1 MSHRRLHFWICPKF
15 AILGG
20 SDAEDRQTPVRIS
33 KINLTR
39 F

>member
-1 MSHRRLHFWICPKF
+1 MCLKF

-20 SDAEDRQTPVRIS
+20 SDTKDRQTPDRIL

>member
-1 MSHRRLHFWICPKF
+1 MHFWICLKF

-20 SDAEDRQTPVRIS
+20 SDAKDRQTPAEIL

>member
-1 MSHRRLHFWICPKF
+1 MHFGICLKF

-20 SDAEDRQTPVRIS
+20 LDVKDRQTPAGIL